1 MYALDEIK
9 DIARRYILGEPEKGK
24 VNMEVW
30 GEVCAPDMAVVDT
43 PGIPEVRGF
52 DNMMKICNKI
62 RAAIKD
68 VKVDIHEMIAEED
81 KVVAHWSGNITTSK
95 TLNMFGNIEIPE
107 GTTVYR
113 SGITILRFRNGKIIE
128 ETTYEDR
135 LGLME
140 QLGIK

>member
-1 MYALDEIK
+1 MSALEEIK
-9 DIARRYILGEPEKGK
+9 NVARRYILGEPEKGR
-24 VNMEVW
+24 VNMDVW
-30 GEVCAPDMAVVDT
+30 GEICDPDMAVVDT

-52 DNMMKICNKI
+52 ENMMKICNKI

-68 VKVDIHEMIAEED
+68 IKVDIHEMFAEGD
-81 KVVAHWSGNITTSK
+81 KLVARWSGNITTSK
-95 TLNMFGNIEIPE
+95 TLKIFGNIEIPG
-107 GTTVYR
+107 GTTVLR

-140 QLGIK
+140 RLGVK